1 MRGKGRRVKGGEEW
15 GLSSGDVAYAQNVE
29 VRHEGTVGN
38 VLPLQQLVI
47 ACLVAGSLG
56 LAVEVPDC

>member
-1 MRGKGRRVKGGEEW
+1 MKGGEEW